1 MGPEGILSLASER
14 SVRKGISMLQKKKNG
29 VSILVLHLLDI
40 IRKTGRFR
48 AIAERVVRSR
58 VAVSS
63 QGQG

>member
-1 MGPEGILSLASER
+1 MGPEGILSLSSER
-14 SVRKGISMLQKKKNG
+14 SVRKGISMLQKKNG
-29 VSILVLHLLDI
+29 VSILVLHLLHI

-48 AIAERVVRSR
+48 EIAERVVRSR